1 MAFLLCN
8 ILGCMCHGIGTE
20 VMETFFLYYFKF
32 IIFSHD
38 SPDQIATDA
47 CSSHVSRKPAGGKRR

>member
-1 MAFLLCN
+1 MHVSWYR
-8 ILGCMCHGIGTE
+8 HGGDGNL
-20 VMETFFLYYFKF
+20 FLYYFKF

-47 CSSHVSRKPAGGKRR
+47 CSSRVSRKPAGGKRR

>member
-1 MAFLLCN
+1 
-8 ILGCMCHGIGTE
+8 MCHGIGTE

-47 CSSHVSRKPAGGKRR
+47 CSSRVSRKPAGGKRR